1 MGTEIT
7 RTGGAGDLGGV
18 ERVELSTIAQRVREG
33 LKRTA
38 NDIIAI
44 GADLIRAKALLGHG
58 GFGPWLDQEFALSR
72 RTAEQFMAAARRF
85 RDRPEAVSHLPV
97 GAVLELSA
105 PSVPDELVDRVL
117 SGEVRAS
124 VSAIRAERSVDRV
137 DDRSETVASS
147 FFDFIRRYRGTSVDL
162 AAAIAAQ
169 ALRRWDD
176 PDYRAWFATCLGIAA
191 EMVEDNKETRFR
203 LLQTTR
209 GTAREIKERWE
220 ASTDA

>member
-1 MGTEIT
+1 
-7 RTGGAGDLGGV
+7 
-18 ERVELSTIAQRVREG
+18 
-33 LKRTA
+33 
-38 NDIIAI
+38 
-44 GADLIRAKALLGHG
+44 
-58 GFGPWLDQEFALSR
+58 
-72 RTAEQFMAAARRF
+72 
-85 RDRPEAVSHLPV
+85 
-97 GAVLELSA
+97 
-105 PSVPDELVDRVL
+105 
-117 SGEVRAS
+117 
-124 VSAIRAERSVDRV
+124 VDRV